1 MMRRLVL
8 STMTATLFAAG
19 MHPALAQAPQ
29 ALATSATSV
38 APVAAASGAPAA
50 AATSVAPVAA
60 ASGAPAAAATS
71 VAPVA
76 AATAST
82 PDAAQ
87 SALPPA
93 ASASYSAASLYNLA
107 NSYARA
113 GKPGLAVLNYERA
126 SLLAPND
133 ADIEANLHYVREGA
147 HLTSIPK
154 SAWQRAVTAASP
166 TLLSFLGVV
175 GVLLLGIALLAGERY
190 PIHRWKRRTA
200 ALVGLILLGAT
211 AGNAL
216 VLWPTL
222 HAAVIVTAATP
233 VQVSPVPMGDQLFT
247 LPEGETVSIA
257 AEHEDFVLIQTN
269 AGRRGWVARSNL
281 VAVVPQHAGS

>member
-1 MMRRLVL
+1 MKRRLVL
-8 STMTATLFAAG
+8 STMAATLFAAG

-38 APVAAASGAPAA
+38 ASG

-60 ASGAPAAAATS
+60 AS

-133 ADIEANLHYVREGA
+133 PDIEANLHYVREGA
-147 HLTSIPK
+147 HLPSIPK
-154 SAWQRAVTAASP
+154 SAWQRTVTAAGP
-166 TLLSFLGVV
+166 TLMSFLGVV

-247 LPEGETVSIA
+247 LPEGETVTIA
-257 AEHEDFVLIQTN
+257 AEHEDFVLIQTS

-281 VAVVPQHAGS
+281 VAVVPGRAGS